1 MWRGGFGFNSPHV
14 PAGGGRQLC
23 CWRGPGGGEGGV
35 SVTGVT
41 RSPAAGGGRT
51 GRLRSGGQG
60 LPPRWLSCRRAVP
73 ASRAELR
80 APVRP
85 PPSSRCRPQ
94 RGGCV
99 GWVLWCGGRL
109 SAEGS
114 VCPWPGSVPPFEAR
128 RDWQSRPGVRGLRT
142 ERYREYVSSGVFYK
156 WRWAVRVGW
165 LAGAFKPKG
174 LCSSASF

>member
-1 MWRGGFGFNSPHV
+1 M
-14 PAGGGRQLC
+14 
-23 CWRGPGGGEGGV
+23 

-85 PPSSRCRPQ
+85 PPFLPVPASTRGVCGVGAVVWWSPQ
-94 RGGCV
+94 C
-99 GWVLWCGGRL
+99 
-109 SAEGS
+109 
-114 VCPWPGSVPPFEAR
+114 
-128 RDWQSRPGVRGLRT
+128 
-142 ERYREYVSSGVFYK
+142 
-156 WRWAVRVGW
+156 
-165 LAGAFKPKG
+165 
-174 LCSSASF
+174 